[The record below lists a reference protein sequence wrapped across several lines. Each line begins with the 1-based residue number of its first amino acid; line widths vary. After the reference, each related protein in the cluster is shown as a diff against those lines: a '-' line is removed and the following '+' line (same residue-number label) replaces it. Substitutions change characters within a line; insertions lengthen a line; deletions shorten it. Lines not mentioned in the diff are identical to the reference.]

1 MSSGW
6 KAEKQC
12 WRSFR
17 KRWLS
22 IFYDRQPNKT
32 GANGNSILNFLLAF
46 EGRNCSFGLRFNR
59 VCVRS
64 FYDRATFCEVL
75 KDRPQYAM
83 TFPSSRMGR
92 IFYERFKKLLHR
104 IKSFQHKPFRIPS
117 RMIIAPLRP
126 GTNDPKIIWNIIW
139 NQKRK
144 AELKSN
150 WASSVRQ
157 QKLALRDPHTS
168 VLFFHFFK
176 MPKAFILFEI
186 LILSDYG
193 IRDNTAKRNIRHRA
207 HWAVFCIVL

>member
-46 EGRNCSFGLRFNR
+46 EGRNCSFGLRFNRVCVRSFYDRATFCEVLKDRPQYAMTFPSEGRNGSFGMRFNR

-150 WASSVRQ
+150 WAPSVR
-157 QKLALRDPHTS
+157 
-168 VLFFHFFK
+168 
-176 MPKAFILFEI
+176 
-186 LILSDYG
+186 
-193 IRDNTAKRNIRHRA
+193 
-207 HWAVFCIVL
+207 